1 MQLCIYLRLSKYPI
15 QRTSTRNNLGAVHQ
29 RLQSQKLNRCPYRG
43 SRHGAATLL
52 FRACLDD
59 KNCSHCIVYYSSTLL
74 SDRSDCG
81 WCINVLMWVA
91 RFWCSECH
99 AGLSATPTNTVPCPC
114 TKRAASQIEP
124 RTPKH
129 QTPPPLQRITT
140 PPIWNQL
147 TPLLQQLNCA
157 NQENSF
163 RTGQLLI
170 SLV

>member
-1 MQLCIYLRLSKYPI
+1 VQIVARDNARVLRIGSAVCMILASMSLIAIPMDARGKV
-15 QRTSTRNNLGAVHQ
+15 RTCSDDGKDIDPDIGGIGILLGLFLPCLVLLGSLQGRNF
-29 RLQSQKLNRCPYRG
+29 RCEG
-43 SRHGAATLL
+43 
-52 FRACLDD
+52 
-59 KNCSHCIVYYSSTLL
+59 IVYGSM
-74 SDRSDCG
+74 RKC
-81 WCINVLMWVA
+81 V
-91 RFWCSECH
+91 
-99 AGLSATPTNTVPCPC
+99 TVQSRVKSFVPLPCPC